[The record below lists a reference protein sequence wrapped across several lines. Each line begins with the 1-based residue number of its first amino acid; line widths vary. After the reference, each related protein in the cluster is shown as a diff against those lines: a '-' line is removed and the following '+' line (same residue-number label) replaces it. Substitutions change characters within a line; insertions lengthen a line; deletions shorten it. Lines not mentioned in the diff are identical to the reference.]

1 MLIVYDATLSGDNQ
15 LKWVVTDHL
24 GSTRMLVNRSGG
36 LCGGAIER
44 RDYLPFGEE
53 LASTI
58 GHRNANCAGYVGGN
72 NPRQKFTGYERDNES
87 GLDFAQARYHSSR
100 AGRFTSLDPLFES
113 AMSTNPQTWNRYTYA
128 LNNPLYYIDP
138 TGLLW
143 IATGDANNPY
153 RWVDECPEGGT
164 CYSSVAANVGG
175 NVHVYGSRDARDIL
189 ISYANEHG
197 MVAFTGLA
205 THPDA
210 AFQSAAAQ
218 QETPEHFVSVNTAVA
233 IFNAT
238 KYYEGL
244 HPDDDDI
251 VLTAGSI
258 ETGGTGINPRTG
270 QPAHRFGHRNGTNI
284 DIRYMDANGRPIQ
297 GRDAVDSA
305 DTQRTMD
312 IANAFDLAGW
322 GATITGDQPRFGLRA
337 VTQATEQSHRNHMHI
352 QRTWPVRPAQVQR
365 RRR

>member
-1 MLIVYDATLSGDNQ
+1 MNIRGTGADG
-15 LKWVVTDHL
+15 
-24 GSTRMLVNRSGG
+24 GSLTSVARH
-36 LCGGAIER
+36 
-44 RDYLPFGEE
+44 DYLPFGEE
-53 LASTI
+53 LI
-58 GHRNANCAGYVGGN
+58 AGVGIRSSSYGYE
-72 NPRQKFTGYERDNES
+72 PPPDGVRQKFGSKERDIET
-87 GLDFAQARYHSSR
+87 GLDFFEARYFASVQ
-100 AGRFTSLDPLFES
+100 GRFTSPDPLFES

-205 THPDA
+205 THSDA

-251 VLTAGSI
+251 ALTAGSI

-312 IANAFDLAGW
+312 MANAFDLAGW
-322 GATITGDQPRFGLRA
+322 GATITGDQARFGLRA